1 MDNSTVKVELPDP
14 LGSYVDARVR
24 TGKYADASAYLQDLV
39 RRDHESQ
46 VARLRELIQEGLD
59 SGDPT
64 PLTNDEIAA
73 IRQRIHAR

>member
-1 MDNSTVKVELPDP
+1 VDNSTVKVELPDP